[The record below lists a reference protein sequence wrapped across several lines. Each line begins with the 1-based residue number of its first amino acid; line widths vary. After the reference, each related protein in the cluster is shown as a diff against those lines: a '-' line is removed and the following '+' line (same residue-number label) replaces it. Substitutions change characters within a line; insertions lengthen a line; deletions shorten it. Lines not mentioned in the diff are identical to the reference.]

1 MNGHHDNNQEAP
13 MKKTLILASALALSG
28 VSCIASAADAGGQ
41 WFVRGEAGRSHVNAD
56 VSGAGSNSDNDSAY
70 SFRTGYYFNPN
81 FAVEGF
87 YSNLYDKDFSFVT
100 PNDSNSK
107 LSAIGLGVVGKKN
120 FGADGNGF
128 FIDGRAGVTHGKV
141 ETSVAGLGKD
151 SASSNKP
158 YVGVGAGFDF
168 SRNFG
173 VSLNY
178 DHNKGS
184 GQGVDITA
192 DTVTAGA
199 EYRF

>member
-1 MNGHHDNNQEAP
+1 
-13 MKKTLILASALALSG
+13 MKKTLILASALALAGLST
-28 VSCIASAADAGGQ
+28 VASAADAGGQ
-41 WFVRGEAGRSHVNAD
+41 WFVRGEAGRSHVTTDISN
-56 VSGAGSNSDNDSAY
+56 VGSNSDNDSTY
-70 SFRTGYYFNPN
+70 SLRSGYYFNPN

-87 YSNLYDKDFSFVT
+87 YSNLYDKNFTFAT
-100 PNDSNSK
+100 PNDGNSK

-128 FIDGRAGVTHGKV
+128 FVDGRAGVTRGKV
-141 ETSVAGLGKD
+141 ETSIAGLGKD
-151 SASSNKP
+151 SATSTKP

-184 GQGVDITA
+184 GQDVDITA
-192 DTVTAGA
+192 NTLTAGA